1 MIWLLLFIPVI
12 AAFAVKWGRVRSV
25 QKLDTGADAEVERRL
40 EPLAAEVG
48 GQLIDGPALKTD
60 HGMLVMYASKAPKDF
75 VIDSTKFTS
84 AVPGT
89 QQVTIARVEDA
100 KKVIATKGLQKLT
113 PEDPELAK
121 SHLYFASDEA
131 FGRRCMDATFMGRL
145 KALDAAV
152 RGRCRIT
159 LARGTATVWLGR
171 GLSAPE
177 ELRAFYDGSADLMA
191 MLRERVSG

>member
-1 MIWLLLFIPVI
+1 MLWLLWFVPII
-12 AAFAVKWGRVRSV
+12 AAFFAKRMMMTTVV
-25 QKLDTGADAEVERRL
+25 KLDTGVDAEVERRL

-48 GQLIDGPALKTD
+48 GQVIAGPALKTER
-60 HGMLVMYASKAPKDF
+60 GMLMMYASKAPKDF
-75 VIDSTKFTS
+75 VIDATKFTS
-84 AVPGT
+84 TVPGT
-89 QQVTIARVEDA
+89 LQVTIARVEDA

-131 FGRRCMDATFMGRL
+131 FGRRCMDADFMGRL
-145 KALDAAV
+145 KALDASV

-171 GLSAPE
+171 GLSTPA
-177 ELRAFYDGSADLMA
+177 ELRAFYDGSTELMA
-191 MLRERVSG
+191 LLRKRVSG